1 MLVTRLGV
9 TATVI
14 LSLFGIGSTENAPTE
29 TTTTEQVVHVKA
41 VSPMHP
47 ILRTQMRT
55 GKVPSRAFWLAVAHC
70 ETHQE
75 WDRGKDWNKKNS
87 RAYVSGGLGIANS
100 TWQGYGGR
108 QFAKKAALATKD
120 EQMIVANRI
129 AFLGYQTKNVFMSL
143 DDKINNRPYFRPRAK
158 TPNWG
163 KNCVDWKTAKP
174 LKKYE
179 EK

>member
-9 TATVI
+9 IATMI
-14 LSLFGIGSTENAPTE
+14 LSLFGVGVEENIPTD
-29 TTTTEQVVHVKA
+29 TTVPTQAVHARA
-41 VSPMHP
+41 VSPTHP
-47 ILRTQMRT
+47 MLRTQMRT

-75 WDRGKDWNKKNS
+75 WDRGKNWTKKNS

-108 QFAKKAALATKD
+108 QFARKAAFATKD
-120 EQMIVANRI
+120 EQMIVANRVS
-129 AFLGYQTKNVFMSL
+129 FLGYQTKNVYMTL
-143 DDKINNRPYFRPRAK
+143 DDKLNNRPYFRPPAK

-174 LKKYE
+174 LKIYV